1 MDVFLNTLFIK
12 KYIFF
17 SVHFSTHLFFLIQVK
32 GGGTPPL
39 PRSEPGES
47 AGLSPRTKEENGGK
61 EIEVKEAGHT
71 QR

>member
-12 KYIFF
+12 KYIFSQYIF
-17 SVHFSTHLFFLIQVK
+17 QPIFFFFNTSK
-32 GGGTPPL
+32 RGWDTPL

-47 AGLSPRTKEENGGK
+47 AGLSPRTKEENGDK